1 MKITELI
8 TELQGHLEKRGDLDV
23 AVETSTGVDGL
34 VVLPLD
40 KVDYDQ
46 FEEDEPE
53 VIVLM
58 LGSEE
63 L

>member
-1 MKITELI
+1 MKSTELI
-8 TELQGHLEKRGDLDV
+8 KDLQAQIEKRGDLDV
-23 AVETSTGVDGL
+23 AVETSTGIDGL
-34 VVLPLD
+34 VVLPVV